1 MLGNPG
7 FLRRLSARLVDRH
20 PHRGS
25 RFALL
30 VAMACALAVA
40 ACGDPDPPLPAE
52 SSEPPPLA
60 GIAAFQRGSDVYVQD
75 IGGAP
80 RLLVENAS
88 YPRWS
93 PDGESV
99 AVVSGKRILVVEAG
113 SGKVREIARADD
125 PVAVAW
131 HPDGSRVYYT
141 DGKSVRAAP
150 ASGGVGEVIATG
162 YRLLEMDVGPGGRTL
177 VGTHKGFDYEIVW
190 FDLESG
196 ENRTLEAGCSA
207 SFSPDG
213 ALVSNLLGGHQRL
226 ALISVAG
233 GGHARVLNT
242 PGEVRYDNHF
252 WTNHPDWIAGELEG
266 DRRDIVLIHAGDGR
280 IRKITDVGNAS
291 RGDVHIRTGG

>member
-1 MLGNPG
+1 MFENPG
-7 FLRRLSARLVDRH
+7 LVRRFAARLI
-20 PHRGS
+20 G
-25 RFALL
+25 RFPRCRSWIVLL
-30 VAMACALAVA
+30 VAMASGLAVA
-40 ACGDPDPPLPAE
+40 GCGDPDPPLPAE
-52 SSEPPPLA
+52 SSEPPPLT
-60 GIAAFQRGSDVYVQD
+60 GTAAFQRGSDVYVQD

-99 AVVSGKRILVVEAG
+99 AVVSGKRILVVDAG
-113 SGKVREIARADD
+113 SGKAREIARADD

-131 HPDGSRVYYT
+131 HPDGNRVFYT

-150 ASGGVGEVIATG
+150 ASGGASDVIATG

-190 FDLESG
+190 FDFERG
-196 ENRTLEAGCSA
+196 ENRTLEPGCSA

-226 ALISVAG
+226 ALISVAN

-280 IRKITDVGNAS
+280 IRKVTDVGNAS